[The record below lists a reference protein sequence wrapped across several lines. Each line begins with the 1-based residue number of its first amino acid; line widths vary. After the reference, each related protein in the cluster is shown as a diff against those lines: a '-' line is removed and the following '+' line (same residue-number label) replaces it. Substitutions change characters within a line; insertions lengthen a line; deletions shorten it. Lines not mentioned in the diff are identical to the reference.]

1 MASSL
6 LNDQLKGLGVD
17 VALAKKIVDLENT
30 EKLMKQGKIRPEVYE
45 TLVNDVLKGMNKVE
59 KSASKENKLKI
70 RKIQNLFGA
79 LGKSQSSKN
88 LNKNKGAVINQP
100 KVRPVLDG
108 YLTRLGKTS
117 KGAYQTGHIWL
128 IFSVDGCKV
137 PKVST
142 FGTVFSLSIQLSFFF
157 FFSFFHFSV
166 LGY

>member
-70 RKIQNLFGA
+70 RKIQSLFGA
-79 LGKSQSSKN
+79 LGKSTSSKN
-88 LNKNKGAVINQP
+88 LNKNKAVAVNQN
-100 KVRPVLDG
+100 KVKAVLDG

-117 KGAYQTGHIWL
+117 KGNLKWKKVWVAAYSTHIA
-128 IFSVDGCKV
+128 IFGDSKDPTPTKKINLTQEMFVTPDVKKG
-137 PKVST
+137 
-142 FGTVFSLSIQLSFFF
+142 
-157 FFSFFHFSV
+157 
-166 LGY
+166 